1 MVIPANGQVI
11 PLARIVMASS
21 SEEETDIWQQRGAF
35 VVNDYPVMLRR
46 EQQVQQSLAGR
57 QRALHHRREEF
68 IEEHELERANGPS
81 LIQTSEAQDL
91 HHWCEHQS

>member
-1 MVIPANGQVI
+1 
-11 PLARIVMASS
+11 MASS
-21 SEEETDIWQQRGAF
+21 SEEETDIWQQRGAL
-35 VVNDYPVMLRR
+35 VVNDHPVTLRR
-46 EQQVQQSLAGR
+46 EQQVQQSLADR

-68 IEEHELERANGPS
+68 IEEYELERANRPS